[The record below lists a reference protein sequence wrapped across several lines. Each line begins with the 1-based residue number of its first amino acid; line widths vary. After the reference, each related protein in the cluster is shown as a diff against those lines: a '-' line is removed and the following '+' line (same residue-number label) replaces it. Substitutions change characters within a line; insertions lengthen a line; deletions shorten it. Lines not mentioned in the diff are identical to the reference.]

1 MQRQLSSPANDD
13 RLDAVPQH
21 PAATL
26 QPLPMPKSDIY
37 PAALAPPWLATTE
50 GKAQLLLQVHH
61 GGL

>member
-13 RLDAVPQH
+13 RLDAVPKH

-26 QPLPMPKSDIY
+26 QPPPMPKSDIY

-50 GKAQLLLQVHH
+50 EKAQLLL
-61 GGL
+61 